1 MHKVHDTDPNTYN
14 LQPNTYWRGGKM
26 DFAAIKKY
34 PSQITSA
41 FKRFPLA
48 VAFAIFATI
57 AFIGI
62 YECNALLTNSKL
74 LYWLSIYPTAATM
87 IALTIS
93 LVQESRKKISII
105 PHIVAGAVWLA
116 ISIALVFYHFSTNN
130 DTERTYVLA
139 TWLFIYTTSFL
150 SIFVAP
156 FFMQKDENGFWIFLM
171 KNAKAAVVA
180 IAISALLLAAI
191 EGLLL
196 GFFYLFDIVNIEI
209 VARPFVYSAIISS
222 CTIFPILFFSGIPSI
237 DECLQE
243 TPALNKFQT
252 STNKFLFLPVLSLY
266 IILLY
271 AYIAKII
278 IQWEMPKGMV
288 SYLVSASMLLM
299 LLRVTLTFPERID
312 PKPSFEKKLLK
323 IIPAA
328 CIPLVILM
336 SVGIIRRI
344 SDYGISEDRYYITAI
359 NIFYYIIIAIL
370 LIDKIKCKSKY
381 IAIVFCGMFLILTN
395 GPLSAINVTHRVWI
409 GSIKDVLADLGYT
422 NFPLSKDETVEFAR
436 RIQDKS
442 DHKTNI
448 ATSRLEILNS
458 RHDAELAQ
466 YITNGEPLI
475 LISRKSSTTEEVNE
489 FLISA
494 YINNSK
500 NSYFEI
506 PKNATQVNHFYKTF
520 NKEDYKFQGDTL
532 FFQFKPKKLDK
543 TFHFFVTRQEL
554 EQKSVRFLETEGAKI
569 GVENLDLT
577 LYKKEEK
584 VKHNY
589 FSIRGILFL
598 E

>member
-1 MHKVHDTDPNTYN
+1 
-14 LQPNTYWRGGKM
+14 M
-26 DFAAIKKY
+26 DFAKIKKY
-34 PSQITSA
+34 PSQISSA

-48 VAFAIFATI
+48 VAFAIFATV
-57 AFIGI
+57 AFIHAVEI
-62 YECNALLTNSKL
+62 SNSPLTNRFAQWQL
-74 LYWLSIYPTAATM
+74 IYPIAAM
-87 IALTIS
+87 LISLAVS
-93 LVQESRKKISII
+93 LVQESRQNFSKI
-105 PHIVAGAVWLA
+105 PQIVAGALWLA
-116 ISIALVFYHFSTNN
+116 ISIALVLYFPKASS
-130 DTERTYVLA
+130 DIGRTYVGS
-139 TWLFIYTTSFL
+139 TYLFIYATAFL

-156 FFMQKDENGFWIFLM
+156 FFKQKDENGFWNFL
-171 KNAKAAVVA
+171 AKSIKSAI
-180 IAISALLLAAI
+180 IAIVISYALGAAI
-191 EGLLL
+191 NLLLL
-196 GFFYLFDIVNIEI
+196 GFYHLFDIDLPEKIFLYI
-209 VARPFVYSAIISS
+209 TIFCS
-222 CTIFPILFFSGIPSI
+222 CTVCPILFFSEIPHI
-237 DECLQE
+237 DDCLQKVPVLSKFE
-243 TPALNKFQT
+243 TSINRFI
-252 STNKFLFLPVLSLY
+252 FLPVVLLY
-266 IILLY
+266 ITLLY

-278 IQWEMPKGMV
+278 VQWEMPKGTV

-299 LLRVTLTFPERID
+299 LLRVTMTLPERTTS
-312 PKPSFEKKLLK
+312 KQSFESKLLK
-323 IIPAA
+323 ILPAA

-344 SDYGISEDRYYITAI
+344 SDYGISEGRYYITAI

-370 LIDKIKCKSKY
+370 LIDKIRCKSKY
-381 IAIVFCGMFLILTN
+381 IAIVFCSMFLIATN
-395 GPLSAINVTHRVWI
+395 GPLSAINVTHRIWM
-409 GSIKDVLADLGYT
+409 GSIKDALTELGYT

-436 RIQDKS
+436 RVQDKS

-458 RHDAELAQ
+458 RHDKELAQ
-466 YITNGEPLI
+466 YIPKGDALI

-520 NKEDYKFQGDTL
+520 DKEDYEFQGDTL
-532 FFQFKPKKLDK
+532 FFQLKPKKLDK
-543 TFHFFVTRQEL
+543 TFNFFVTRQAL
-554 EQKSVRFLETEGAKI
+554 ESKDVRFLETEGAKI

>member
-1 MHKVHDTDPNTYN
+1 
-14 LQPNTYWRGGKM
+14 M
-26 DFAAIKKY
+26 DFTAIKKY
-34 PSQITSA
+34 PSQISTA

-48 VAFAIFATI
+48 VTFAIFTTI
-57 AFIGI
+57 AFIYV
-62 YECNALLTNSKL
+62 YESGHSPTEYKFSH
-74 LYWLSIYPTAATM
+74 WLMIYPIAASM
-87 IALTIS
+87 IALSIS
-93 LVQESRKKISII
+93 LVQESRKKFSFL
-105 PHIVAGAVWLA
+105 PHIIAGTIWLA
-116 ISIALVFYHFSTNN
+116 ISIALVLYFPKNSN
-130 DTERTYVLA
+130 DIGRTYVGS
-139 TWLFIYTTSFL
+139 TYLFIYTTAFL

-156 FFMQKDENGFWIFLM
+156 FFKQKDENGFWVFLM

-180 IAISALLLAAI
+180 TAISVVLLIAID
-191 EGLLL
+191 GLLF
-196 GFFYLFDIVNIEI
+196 GFFNLFDIKVS
-209 VARPFVYSAIISS
+209 ARPFVYSAIISS

-237 DECLQE
+237 DDCLQE
-243 TPALNKFQT
+243 TPVLNKFQT
-252 STNKFLFLPVLSLY
+252 STNKFIFLPVVSLY
-266 IILLY
+266 ILLLY

-299 LLRVTLTFPERID
+299 LLRVTLMLPERIN
-312 PKPSFEKKLLK
+312 PKQSFESKLLK
-323 IIPAA
+323 ILPAA

-370 LIDKIKCKSKY
+370 LIDKIRRKSKY
-381 IAIVFCGMFLILTN
+381 IAIVFCSMFFIATN
-395 GPLSAINVTHRVWI
+395 GPLSAINVTHRIWM
-409 GSIKDVLADLGYT
+409 GSIKDALVEEGY
-422 NFPLSKDETVEFAR
+422 NKFPLSKEETVEFAR

-458 RHDAELAQ
+458 RHDKELAQ
-466 YITNGEPLI
+466 YIPKGDALI

-520 NKEDYKFQGDTL
+520 DKEDYKFQGDTL
-532 FFQFKPKKLDK
+532 FFQLKPKKLDK
-543 TFHFFVTRQEL
+543 TFHFFVTRQAL
-554 EQKSVRFLETEGAKI
+554 ESKDVQFLETEGAKI

>member
-1 MHKVHDTDPNTYN
+1 
-14 LQPNTYWRGGKM
+14 M
-26 DFAAIKKY
+26 DLTAIKKY
-34 PSQITSA
+34 PSQISTA

-48 VAFAIFATI
+48 VAFAIFTTI
-57 AFIGI
+57 AFIYV
-62 YECNALLTNSKL
+62 YESGHSPTEYKFSH
-74 LYWLSIYPTAATM
+74 WLMIYPIAASM
-87 IALTIS
+87 IALSVS
-93 LVQESRKKISII
+93 LVQESRKKFSFL
-105 PHIVAGAVWLA
+105 PHIIAGALWLA
-116 ISIALVFYHFSTNN
+116 ISIALVLYFSKNSN
-130 DTERTYVLA
+130 DIGRTYVG
-139 TWLFIYTTSFL
+139 TTYLFIYTTAFL

-156 FFMQKDENGFWIFLM
+156 FFKQKDENGFWVFLM
-171 KNAKAAVVA
+171 RNAKAAVVA
-180 IAISALLLAAI
+180 IAISVVLLIAI
-191 EGLLL
+191 DGLLF
-196 GFFYLFDIVNIEI
+196 GFFNLFDIKVS
-209 VARPFVYSAIISS
+209 ARPFVYSAIISS

-237 DECLQE
+237 DDCLQE

-252 STNKFLFLPVLSLY
+252 STNKFIFLPVVSLY
-266 IILLY
+266 ILLLY

-299 LLRVTLTFPERID
+299 LLRVTLMLPERIN
-312 PKPSFEKKLLK
+312 PKPSFESKLLK
-323 IIPAA
+323 ILPAA

-344 SDYGISEDRYYITAI
+344 SDYGISEDRYYIAAV

-370 LIDKIKCKSKY
+370 LIDKIKCKSRV
-381 IAIVFCGMFLILTN
+381 IAIVFCSMFFILTN
-395 GPLSAINVTHRVWI
+395 GPLSALNVTHRIWM
-409 GSIKDVLADLGYT
+409 GSIKDALTELGYT
-422 NFPLSKDETVEFAR
+422 NFPLSKDETAEFAR

-458 RHDAELAQ
+458 RHDKELAQ
-466 YITNGEPLI
+466 YIPKGDALI
-475 LISRKSSTTEEVNE
+475 LISRKSSTNKEVNE

-520 NKEDYKFQGDTL
+520 DKEDYEFQGDTL
-532 FFQFKPKKLDK
+532 FFQLKPKKLDK
-543 TFHFFVTRQEL
+543 TFNFFVTRQAL
-554 EQKSVRFLETEGAKI
+554 ESKDVRFLETEGAKI

>member
-1 MHKVHDTDPNTYN
+1 
-14 LQPNTYWRGGKM
+14 M
-26 DFAAIKKY
+26 DFAKIKKY
-34 PSQITSA
+34 PSQISTA

-48 VAFAIFATI
+48 VAFAIFTTI
-57 AFIGI
+57 AFIYV
-62 YECNALLTNSKL
+62 YESGHSPTEYKTSH
-74 LYWLSIYPTAATM
+74 WLMIYPIAASM
-87 IALTIS
+87 IALSVS
-93 LVQESRKKISII
+93 LVQESRKKFSFL
-105 PHIVAGAVWLA
+105 PHIIAGALWLA
-116 ISIALVFYHFSTNN
+116 ISIALVLYFPKNSN
-130 DTERTYVLA
+130 DIGRTYVGM
-139 TWLFIYTTSFL
+139 TYSFIYTTAFL
-150 SIFVAP
+150 SIFIAP
-156 FFMQKDENGFWIFLM
+156 FFKQNDENGFWVFLM
-171 KNAKAAVVA
+171 RNAKAAVVA
-180 IAISALLLAAI
+180 IAISVVLLIAI
-191 EGLLL
+191 DGLLF
-196 GFFYLFDIVNIEI
+196 GFFNLFDIKVS
-209 VARPFVYSAIISS
+209 ARPFVYSAIISS

-237 DECLQE
+237 DDCLQE
-243 TPALNKFQT
+243 TPTLNKFQT
-252 STNKFLFLPVLSLY
+252 STNKFIFLPVVSLY
-266 IILLY
+266 ILLLY

-299 LLRVTLTFPERID
+299 LLRVTLMLPERIN
-312 PKPSFEKKLLK
+312 PKPSFESKLLK
-323 IIPAA
+323 ILPAA

-370 LIDKIKCKSKY
+370 LIDKIRCKSKY
-381 IAIVFCGMFLILTN
+381 IAIVFCSMFFIATN
-395 GPLSAINVTHRVWI
+395 GPLSAINVTHRIWM
-409 GSIKDVLADLGYT
+409 GSIKDALAEEGY
-422 NFPLSKDETVEFAR
+422 NKFPLSKEETVEFAR

-458 RHDAELAQ
+458 RHDKELAQ
-466 YITNGEPLI
+466 YIPKGDALI

-520 NKEDYKFQGDTL
+520 DKEDYKFQGDTL
-532 FFQFKPKKLDK
+532 FFQLKPKKLDK

>member
-1 MHKVHDTDPNTYN
+1 
-14 LQPNTYWRGGKM
+14 M
-26 DFAAIKKY
+26 DLTAIKKY
-34 PSQITSA
+34 PSQISTA

-48 VAFAIFATI
+48 VAFAIFTTI
-57 AFIGI
+57 AFIYV
-62 YECNALLTNSKL
+62 YESGHSPTEYKFSHWLT
-74 LYWLSIYPTAATM
+74 IYPIAATM
-87 IALTIS
+87 IALSVS
-93 LVQESRKKISII
+93 LVQESRKKFSVL
-105 PHIVAGAVWLA
+105 PHIIAGTIWLA
-116 ISIALVFYHFSTNN
+116 ISIALVLYYPKNSN
-130 DTERTYVLA
+130 DIGRTYVGM
-139 TWLFIYTTSFL
+139 TYLFIYTTAFL

-156 FFMQKDENGFWIFLM
+156 FFKQKDENGFWVFLM

-180 IAISALLLAAI
+180 IAISVVLLIAI
-191 EGLLL
+191 DGLLF
-196 GFFYLFDIVNIEI
+196 GFFNLFDIKVS
-209 VARPFVYSAIISS
+209 ARPFVYSAIISS

-237 DECLQE
+237 DDCLQE

-252 STNKFLFLPVLSLY
+252 STNKFIFLPVVSLY
-266 IILLY
+266 ILLLY

-299 LLRVTLTFPERID
+299 LLRVTLMLPERIN
-312 PKPSFEKKLLK
+312 PKPSFESKLLK
-323 IIPAA
+323 ILPAA

-344 SDYGISEDRYYITAI
+344 SDYGISEDRYYIAAI

-370 LIDKIKCKSKY
+370 LIDKIKCKSRV
-381 IAIVFCGMFLILTN
+381 IAIVFCSMFFILTN
-395 GPLSAINVTHRVWI
+395 GPLSAINVTHRVWME
-409 GSIKDVLADLGYT
+409 SIKTALAEEGY
-422 NFPLSKDETVEFAR
+422 NKFPLSKDETAEFAR

-458 RHDAELAQ
+458 RHDKELAQ
-466 YITNGEPLI
+466 YIPKGDALI
-475 LISRKSSTTEEVNE
+475 LISRKSSTNKKVNE

-520 NKEDYKFQGDTL
+520 DKEDFEFRNDTL
-532 FFQFKPKKLDK
+532 FFQFSPKKLDK
-543 TFHFFVTRQEL
+543 TFNFFVTRQAL
-554 EQKSVRFLETEGAKI
+554 ESKDVRFLETEGAKI
-569 GVENLDLT
+569 GVENLNLT

-584 VKHNY
+584 AEHNY

>member
-1 MHKVHDTDPNTYN
+1 
-14 LQPNTYWRGGKM
+14 M
-26 DFAAIKKY
+26 DLTAIKKY
-34 PSQITSA
+34 PSQISTA
-41 FKRFPLA
+41 FKRFPPA
-48 VAFAIFATI
+48 AAFAIFMTI
-57 AFIGI
+57 AFIYV
-62 YECNALLTNSKL
+62 YESGHLPTEYKFSHWLT
-74 LYWLSIYPTAATM
+74 IYPIAATM
-87 IALTIS
+87 IALSVS
-93 LVQESRKKISII
+93 LVQESRKKFSVL
-105 PHIVAGAVWLA
+105 PHIIAGTIWLA
-116 ISIALVFYHFSTNN
+116 ISIALVLYSPKNSN
-130 DTERTYVLA
+130 DIGRTYVG
-139 TWLFIYTTSFL
+139 TTYLFIYTTVFL
-150 SIFVAP
+150 SIFIAP
-156 FFMQKDENGFWIFLM
+156 FFKQKDENGFWVFLM

-180 IAISALLLAAI
+180 TAISVVLLIAID
-191 EGLLL
+191 GLLF
-196 GFFYLFDIVNIEI
+196 GFFNLFDIKVS
-209 VARPFVYSAIISS
+209 ARPFVYSAIISS

-237 DECLQE
+237 DESLQE
-243 TPALNKFQT
+243 IPALNKFQT

-299 LLRVTLTFPERID
+299 LLRVTLMLPERIN
-312 PKPSFEKKLLK
+312 PKQSFESKLLK
-323 IIPAA
+323 ILPAA

-336 SVGIIRRI
+336 SVGIMRRI

-359 NIFYYIIIAIL
+359 NIFYYAIIAIL
-370 LIDKIKCKSKY
+370 LIDKIKCKSRF
-381 IAIVFCGMFLILTN
+381 IAIVFCSMFLIATN
-395 GPLSAINVTHRVWI
+395 GPLSAINVTHRVWME
-409 GSIKDVLADLGYT
+409 SIKTALTELGYT
-422 NFPLSKDETVEFAR
+422 NFPLSKDETAEFAR

-458 RHDAELAQ
+458 RHDKELAQ
-466 YITNGEPLI
+466 YIPKGDALI
-475 LISRKSSTTEEVNE
+475 LISRKSSTNKKVNE

-520 NKEDYKFQGDTL
+520 DKEDFEFRNDTL
-532 FFQFKPKKLDK
+532 FFKFSPKKLDK
-543 TFHFFVTRQEL
+543 TFNFFVTRQAL
-554 EQKSVRFLETEGAKI
+554 ESKDVRFLETEGAKI